1 MRKTMRALIPVLA
14 LMLILSACGTKTAPN
29 APEETA
35 SMAETEAAQTAEGGE
50 TK

>member
-14 LMLILSACGTKTAPN
+14 LMLILSACGTKTAHN

-35 SMAETEAAQTAEGGE
+35 VL
-50 TK
+50 